1 MAYLVKAI
9 NKGRRRGVVSVTDG
23 RSDGIESS
31 NTHILSEPEGGSS
44 CDADCLVRPPLSPV
58 RQSLKASHEEVSP
71 KVHIEILEFNVLLLQ
86 FLVCVWDEHLL
97 HPLLR
102 EA

>member
-1 MAYLVKAI
+1 MV
-9 NKGRRRGVVSVTDG
+9 GVADG

-31 NTHILSEPEGGSS
+31 KTHILSEPEGVSS
-44 CDADCLVRPPLSPV
+44 YNAGCLGRPPLPSV
-58 RQSLKASHEEVSP
+58 RHSLKASHEEVAP
-71 KVHIEILEFNVLLLQ
+71 KVHIKILEVNVLLLQ
-86 FLVCVWDEHLL
+86 VLVDGWDEHLL